1 MFMNSSEAQA
11 TLMTRR
17 LILKRL
23 SAWKGIPMDNILPL
37 RPVDRKR
44 LDRLQERTEISLAH
58 DDVWYIHTVLAQ
70 CFLPYRDPHVLSWTR
85 SNGNFSIG
93 LTAGHV
99 KDLRADG
106 GMRIAGLPYGPK
118 PRLFQSY
125 ICTKVIKYQ
134 SAVIPVE
141 RSMSDMMHVLGLGV
155 TGGKRGTIQTFKEQ
169 ILRFA
174 ACHFTIVGPGPRGT
188 YRHIKAQPI
197 KRFDVWFPSHPGQDT
212 LWPSEIVL
220 TDDYY
225 YSLKDHAIP
234 FDFRALKAIQAK
246 PRAQDIYLWMTQRLC
261 RIDERKP
268 LLLRWKELHE
278 MFGGQ
283 CPFREF
289 KYKFHKD
296 LLSARTSYP
305 EARIEEHQEGYLFRA
320 SHPPVPK
327 TQVLIK

>member
-1 MFMNSSEAQA
+1 MKNVLQ
-11 TLMTRR
+11 
-17 LILKRL
+17 
-23 SAWKGIPMDNILPL
+23 L
-37 RPVDRKR
+37 RPVDLKR
-44 LDRLQERTEISLAH
+44 LDRLQERTESTLTH

-70 CFLPYRDPHVLSWTR
+70 CFLPYRDPRALSWTR
-85 SNGNFSIG
+85 SNGDFSIG
-93 LTAGHV
+93 LMAGHV
-99 KDLRADG
+99 KDPTAEG

-118 PRLFQSY
+118 PRLFQAF
-125 ICTKVIKYQ
+125 ICTKVIKHQ
-134 SAVIPVE
+134 SPVIPVT

-155 TGGKRGTIQTFKEQ
+155 TGGKRGTINTFKDQ
-169 ILRFA
+169 ILRFSS
-174 ACHFTIVGPGPRGT
+174 CHFTLVGPGTRGT
-188 YRHIKAQPI
+188 YRHVKAQPI
-197 KRFDVWFPSHPGQDT
+197 KRFDVWFPPHPGQDT

-225 YSLKDHAIP
+225 YSLKDHAVP

-268 LLLRWKELHE
+268 VLLRWKELHD
-278 MFGGQ
+278 MFGGE

-296 LLSARTSYP
+296 LLAAQTSYP
-305 EARIEEHQEGYLFRA
+305 EARIEEHQEGYLFRY
-320 SHPPVPK
+320 SHPPIPK